1 MHCPQTQ
8 QTQYLID
15 DNAIKLMKH
24 GVMLLN
30 INRGAVIDT
39 RAVIRGLKS
48 GVIGSPGL
56 RCV

>member
-8 QTQYLID
+8 QTQQTQHLID

-30 INRGAVIDT
+30 ISRGAVIDT
-39 RAVIRGLKS
+39 RAVIRLK
-48 GVIGSPGL
+48 V
-56 RCV
+56 RCDW